1 MAQVKIIAP
10 QTREAEH
17 LRVAAYCRVSSDS
30 RDQLHSYAAQIRSY
44 TEEIAQHDGWELV
57 DVYADEGLTG
67 TRMDQRDDFN
77 RMMRDCRKGKI
88 DRILVKSVSR
98 FARNTR
104 DCLSALREL
113 SAMGVSVRFEKEN
126 IDTKTLTTELMVSVS
141 GSLAQQESISI
152 SANQKMSYQR
162 RMERGEFITC
172 TAPYGYRIV
181 NKKDLEIVPE
191 EAATVRWIFDA
202 YLKGR
207 SSGWIAEQLTAKGIP
222 SQSGA
227 ECWRETGI
235 RYLLTNAL

>member
-1 MAQVKIIAP
+1 
-10 QTREAEH
+10 
-17 LRVAAYCRVSSDS
+17 
-30 RDQLHSYAAQIRSY
+30 
-44 TEEIAQHDGWELV
+44 
-57 DVYADEGLTG
+57 
-67 TRMDQRDDFN
+67 
-77 RMMRDCRKGKI
+77 
-88 DRILVKSVSR
+88 
-98 FARNTR
+98 
-104 DCLSALREL
+104 
-113 SAMGVSVRFEKEN
+113 
-126 IDTKTLTTELMVSVS
+126 MVSVS

-235 RYLLTNAL
+235 RYLLTKVTLIFTDEKATGKDE